1 MNERPQWAAL
11 TDLPGVEVVGYGINR
26 PGRPDLDGVPMLRA
40 GDIADGRIQ
49 TKEMV
54 RVGREVAEAH
64 PKTRLRPGDLLIV
77 LVGRIGEAAVTRPE
91 HEGWNMARS
100 VALVRCAD
108 PRLAQWLRVWL
119 AMPTAR
125 AWCDTQAAGTAQRT
139 LGLRSLRQ
147 LPVALPSQADR
158 ERTLRVVRAIESRA
172 EVNDRI
178 AHTAVALAD
187 AHFGA
192 LAADRKSWPE
202 RTFKDVVRDART
214 GTAGRPPALSG
225 GDAWVAPADVL
236 RSPLPYIDTTDVSD
250 LSGVPG
256 SVLVV
261 PKTGQVHAA
270 VSRTPLIVSRGVL
283 ALRPEQEGDTWWLLH
298 EIRSRSSELSQLAQG
313 TAGRELS
320 ARAFIQAT
328 VAWPPE
334 EVLARFARLAGALHR
349 RALTAQRENCTLRAL
364 LNDFLH
370 TLGAAEAL
378 PRV

>member
-11 TDLPGVEVVGYGINR
+11 VDLPGVEVVGYGINR
-26 PGRPDLDGVPMLRA
+26 PGRPVLDGVPMLRA
-40 GDIADGRIQ
+40 GDIVDGRIQ
-49 TKEMV
+49 TTDMV

-77 LVGRIGEAAVTRPE
+77 LVGRVGEAAVTRPE
-91 HEGWNMARS
+91 HEGWNVARS

-108 PRLAQWLRVWL
+108 PHLAQWLRIWL

-125 AWCDTQAAGTAQRT
+125 AWCDTQAAGTVQRT

-147 LPVALPSQADR
+147 LPVALPSLADR
-158 ERTLRVVRAIESRA
+158 ERVLRVVRAIENRA

-187 AHFGA
+187 AHFAA
-192 LAADRKSWPE
+192 LAADRKGWPE
-202 RTFKDVVRDART
+202 RRFKDVVRDART
-214 GTAGRPPALSG
+214 GTVPRPSAPSG
-225 GDAWVAPADVL
+225 GDEWVAPVDVL

-250 LSGVPG
+250 LSSVPG

-261 PKTGQVHAA
+261 PKAGQVHAA
-270 VSRTPLIVSRGVL
+270 VSWTPVTVSRGVL

-298 EIRSRSSELSQLAQG
+298 EIRSRGSELSQLAQG

-320 ARAFIQAT
+320 ARAFVQAA
-328 VAWPPE
+328 VAWPSD
-334 EVLARFARLAGALHR
+334 EVLARFARLASALHT
-349 RALTAQRENCTLRAL
+349 RALVAQRENHTLRAL
-364 LNDFLH
+364 LDDSLR

-378 PRV
+378 PRI